1 MTSAR
6 MRTVLSG
13 SLAVVIPAYN
23 EQDTVGDV
31 VRVALG
37 FTPDVV
43 VVSDGSTDATA
54 AQAARAGAHVVALPS
69 NAGKGAAIHAG
80 LEATGAT
87 FVVLLDAD
95 LVGLT
100 VEHLRTLT
108 EPVLSGELD
117 MAIGIF
123 SEGGFMTDF
132 GNRMTPHLSGQRA
145 TRRAWLLGVPRLPL
159 ERWPEPAIT
168 YALKNDNVRW
178 GYVELPRLS
187 QVMKEEKRGF
197 WQGVLYRTRMYLD
210 LLTFRRRRKQDAQPD
225 APGHGSG

>member
-1 MTSAR
+1 
-6 MRTVLSG
+6 MRAVQSG
-13 SLAVVIPAYN
+13 NLAVVIPAFN
-23 EQDTVGDV
+23 EQDTVSGV
-31 VRVALG
+31 VRVALEL
-37 FTPDVV
+37 TPDVV
-43 VVSDGSTDATA
+43 VVSDGSSDQTA
-54 AQAARAGAHVVALPS
+54 AVARLAGARVVELHC

-80 LEATGAT
+80 LEATAAPY
-87 FVVLLDAD
+87 VVLLDAD

-100 VEHLRTLT
+100 LEHLTTLAQ
-108 EPVLSGELD
+108 PVLRGELD

-145 TRRAWLLGVPRLPL
+145 TRREWLLSVPRLAQ

-178 GYVELPRLS
+178 GYVELAKLS

-197 WQGVLYRTRMYLD
+197 WRGVKHRTRMYLD
-210 LLTFRRRRKQDAQPD
+210 LLTFRRRRKRDLPD
-225 APGHGSG
+225 PTHGHEPS